1 MRISVLKYL
10 LRWYRDKLT
19 SREYTS
25 RISNLVECID
35 YFLEE
40 ISKGKL

>member
-1 MRISVLKYL
+1 MRMFVLRYL
-10 LRWYRDKLT
+10 LIWYRDKLL

-25 RISNLVECID
+25 EISNLVECID

-40 ISKGKL
+40 IGKEKP